1 MHKIIKND
9 SVSINVSGGVSF
21 AELTNRYSE
30 KCAELIN
37 KYDNVHNIKVTCES
51 YEYNDGENYAQE
63 LVIYFDR
70 NETDEEC
77 ERRLNWIEQRN
88 KDAEECNIKHLKEL
102 IIKYPDLANKY
113 ISEINNK

>member
-1 MHKIIKND
+1 MNKIVKSD
-9 SVSINVSGGVSF
+9 SASIDITGGVPFNELANKYSEVY
-21 AELTNRYSE
+21 AELVT
-30 KCAELIN
+30 
-37 KYDNVHNIKVTCES
+37 KYDNVHNVKVACES
-51 YEYNDGENYAQE
+51 YEYNDGEDFSQE
-63 LVIYFDR
+63 LIIYFDR

-102 IIKYPDLANKY
+102 IIKYPELANKY

>member
-1 MHKIIKND
+1 MNKIIKND
-9 SVSINVSGGVSF
+9 NVRIDVTGGISF
-21 AELTNRYSE
+21 AELTNIYSE

-51 YEYNDGENYAQE
+51 YEYNDGENFVQE
-63 LVIYFDR
+63 LVIIFDR
-70 NETDEEC
+70 NETDEEY

-88 KDAEECNIKHLKEL
+88 KDAEERNIKHLKEL